1 MLLTWHNFHS
11 AQSRRVS
18 KRLHLTI
25 VTSRSFSVFV
35 RQLEALR
42 YLILQHQLEFC
53 KCDGQNNKTSHRPFS
68 LPRLPSELFEV
79 LQPCLLV
86 GGVLS
91 QNSGEYLLLFSV
103 SAAVNL
109 TVLLLPLSSTLR
121 SLTVTRGSLIG
132 RKASAS
138 LAAPPWMNDSHVCAV
153 NQYSMGSYSTKKEIV
168 FFVVVLLST
177 SSSSSFLNDL
187 IIFYIFWGG
196 MKIIYNDTSR
206 NYFI

>member
-1 MLLTWHNFHS
+1 MLLTLHSFHS

-25 VTSRSFSVFV
+25 VTSRSFLVFV

-53 KCDGQNNKTSHRPFS
+53 KCDGQNNKNSHRPFS
-68 LPRLPSELFEV
+68 LPRLPSELFDV

-121 SLTVTRGSLIG
+121 SLTVTRGVSHWEE
-132 RKASAS
+132 SFCMS
-138 LAAPPWMNDSHVCAV
+138 FAAPTWMNDSHVCAV
-153 NQYSMGSYSTKKEIV
+153 NQYSMGSYFTKKEIV
-168 FFVVVLLST
+168 LFVVVLLSP
-177 SSSSSFLNDL
+177 SFLNDL
-187 IIFYIFWGG
+187 ILFIFILGV
-196 MKIIYNDTSR
+196 
-206 NYFI
+206 